1 MRLSRAGMKSKS
13 SIIRHHWEMLMTK
26 FEREI
31 STMEYLKRPY
41 TIKELKDQFSTTCWA
56 CEFGP
61 VTTYRCHIKP
71 LNEGGSNDSD
81 NIHLLCEVCHR
92 ESEFLSGEAYI
103 EWFRTRWDYPSP
115 LFDSLMQ
122 RALKTQKDYLDGNW
136 HFIHPR
142 QLELIHKNEMIQSY
156 LKEYG
161 IIIKPKLEGAKA

>member
-13 SIIRHHWEMLMTK
+13 SIVRHHWEMLMTK

-41 TIKELKDQFSTTCWA
+41 TFKELKDQFSTTCWA

-115 LFDSLMQ
+115 LFDSLMH
-122 RALKTQKDYLDGNW
+122 RAMKTQSYYLSGNW

-142 QLELIHKNEMIQSY
+142 QLELIHENQMIQSY
-156 LKEYG
+156 LKDHG
-161 IIIKPKLEGAKA
+161 ITIKPVQEGAKA